1 MNLTDRETALET
13 GTAPTR
19 YWHALEDGRIMCDV
33 CPRSCKLHKG
43 QQGLCFVRAN
53 MNGEVVLTTYG
64 RSSGYCVDPIEKK
77 PLNHFLPG
85 TPALSF
91 GTAGCN
97 LACKF
102 CQNWDISKSRE
113 TDTLADSASPEVI
126 ASVAGKLGCRSVAFT
141 YNDPVIFMEYAID
154 TAIACREQNIKTVA
168 VTAGYICDEPRRE
181 FFSYMDAANIDLKAF
196 SEKFYWKIT
205 GAHLQPV
212 LETLVYIKK
221 ETDVWLELTTLLI
234 PGENDSEQEIGEMTQ
249 WVVENLGTDVPM
261 HFTAFHPDWK
271 MQNKL
276 PTPPSTLV
284 EARNI
289 AQKNGVHYAYTGNVI
304 NENGSS
310 TRCHTCGELLIGRMQ
325 YNLTRWNLDAGGHC
339 NHCGAACAG
348 VFEAKPGDWGS
359 RRLPVRLADF
369 TRPA

>member
-1 MNLTDRETALET
+1 
-13 GTAPTR
+13 
-19 YWHALEDGRIMCDV
+19 
-33 CPRSCKLHKG
+33 
-43 QQGLCFVRAN
+43 
-53 MNGEVVLTTYG
+53 
-64 RSSGYCVDPIEKK
+64 
-77 PLNHFLPG
+77 
-85 TPALSF
+85 
-91 GTAGCN
+91 
-97 LACKF
+97 
-102 CQNWDISKSRE
+102 
-113 TDTLADSASPEVI
+113 
-126 ASVAGKLGCRSVAFT
+126 
-141 YNDPVIFMEYAID
+141 
-154 TAIACREQNIKTVA
+154 
-168 VTAGYICDEPRRE
+168 
-181 FFSYMDAANIDLKAF
+181 
-196 SEKFYWKIT
+196 
-205 GAHLQPV
+205 
-212 LETLVYIKK
+212 
-221 ETDVWLELTTLLI
+221 
-234 PGENDSEQEIGEMTQ
+234 
-249 WVVENLGTDVPM
+249 
-261 HFTAFHPDWK
+261 